1 MSLTPF
7 VIYHKK
13 NILESP
19 GENSSGVASSDV
31 IFSSFDSHRVSGVK
45 STLFTEWFSGLSG
58 LSGLFGWV
66 NGLLSY
72 WVNGHWVIGSYYVST
87 GDHKVKSFT
96 T

>member
-1 MSLTPF
+1 MCRS
-7 VIYHKK
+7 V
-13 NILESP
+13 
-19 GENSSGVASSDV
+19 DV
-31 IFSSFDSHRVSGVK
+31 IKSLGVY
-45 STLFTEWFSGLSG
+45 SIHWFSGLSG

-72 WVNGHWVIGSYYVST
+72 WVNSHWVIGSYYVST